1 MNQTRKVLVLADS
14 DNTRIAA
21 QSFNRKMDWEKLRNY
36 LANPEEGRE
45 LIEMVI
51 YVGMPPAKER
61 FVEQRKFTE
70 KFSYWAKSNGFMVV
84 EQEGK
89 AKGNEYQADVDVVM
103 AMDAIELSLEIKPDI
118 VVLVTGDSDFAHLA
132 QKLRRRGIRV
142 EVASVEQ
149 SLGKDLKNSA
159 NSVIDLIS
167 IFDEFRSKNGRKEH
181 FRIGHTNVFD

>member
-1 MNQTRKVLVLADS
+1 MNSTRKVLILADG

-21 QSFNRKMDWEKLRNY
+21 QSFNRQISWEKIRDY
-36 LANPEEGRE
+36 LANPDEGRE

-61 FVEQRKFTE
+61 FAEQRKTKE
-70 KFSYWAKSNGFMVV
+70 KFNYWARSNGFLVV

-89 AKGNEYQADVDVVM
+89 AKGNDYQADVDVVM
-103 AMDAIELSLEIKPDI
+103 AMDAIELALEVLPDI
-118 VVLVTGDSDFAHLA
+118 VVLVTGDSDFAYLA
-132 QKLRRRGIRV
+132 YKLRRRGIRI

-159 NSVIDLIS
+159 NSVIDLIG
-167 IFDEFRSKNGRKEH
+167 IFDEFNSQNGQQEH